1 MVRSFL
7 YDTLIVFL
15 MEGKKTG
22 IQFLSIHWP
31 SGYPLGVKQYIVL
44 AIN

>member
-7 YDTLIVFL
+7 YDTLIIFL
-15 MEGKKTG
+15 SGEKKTG
-22 IQFLSIHWP
+22 IQFLSLHWP
-31 SGYPLGVKQYIVL
+31 SGYPLRVKLYIVL